1 MYRSDPTSVAM
12 KIILFVLAVV
22 FSSQYIKNLNFGF
35 PSFDF
40 KFPSFSKKADSIKT
54 PEPPPYRGRSD
65 FVSEDLVEWESKNC
79 GDKSR
84 GYDWAAAHAI
94 ENPINCR
101 CENDAFYHGCVEYAQ
116 KQKSLST
123 GMTNLSK

>member
-1 MYRSDPTSVAM
+1 MYRSEPTSVAM

-22 FSSQYIKNLNFGF
+22 FSSQYIKNLNFEF

-40 KFPSFSKKADSIKT
+40 KFPSFSKKPDPIKA
-54 PEPPPYRGRSD
+54 PEPPVYRGISV
-65 FVSEDLVEWESKNC
+65 FVSEDTIEWESKNC

-84 GYDWAAAHAI
+84 GYDWAAAHGI
-94 ENPINCR
+94 ENQINCR
-101 CENDAFYHGCVEYAQ
+101 CENDAFYQGCVEYAQ

-123 GMTNLSK
+123 GATNLSN